1 MRSVRPFRR
10 AIVLMS
16 DLDRPFRQRRKSPGA
31 RNGVKSLNLLEPPRV
46 YAISAWNKRAI
57 VGKNF
62 IPSVYFPPF
71 HRFLQNIP

>member
-1 MRSVRPFRR
+1 M
-10 AIVLMS
+10 
-16 DLDRPFRQRRKSPGA
+16 
-31 RNGVKSLNLLEPPRV
+31 NLLEPPARV